1 MSDRGIK
8 KWAPFKA
15 LTGQFDMIDEI
26 IKNKNKVKKPIL
38 SQDKQE
44 ELDYFISN
52 LQVNDEIKV
61 TYYDNGEIKEE
72 VLTIKRIDY
81 TSKIITFEE
90 FSIKAENILDLS
102 YSY

>member
-61 TYYDNGEIKEE
+61 TYYDDGEIKEE
-72 VLTIKRIDY
+72 VLVIKRIDY

>member
-61 TYYDNGEIKEE
+61 TYYDDGEIKEE
-72 VLTIKRIDY
+72 VLVIKRIDY
-81 TSKIITFEE
+81 TSKIITFDE

>member
-15 LTGQFDMIDEI
+15 LIGQFDMIDEI

-61 TYYDNGEIKEE
+61 TYYDDGEIKEE

-81 TSKIITFEE
+81 ISKIITFEE
-90 FSIKAENILDLS
+90 FSVKAENILDLS